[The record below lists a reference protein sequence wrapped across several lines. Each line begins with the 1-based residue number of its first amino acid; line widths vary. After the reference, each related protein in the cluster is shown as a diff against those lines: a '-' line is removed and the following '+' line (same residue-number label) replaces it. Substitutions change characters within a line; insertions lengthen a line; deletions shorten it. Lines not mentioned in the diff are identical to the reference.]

1 MRFDVNEHSPE
12 WIKEQLWDLNRTQI
26 YLSKVFRRTPQQ
38 INAAI
43 KGKQYPTL
51 KEKIIKHILLLKA
64 KGDKNG

>member
-1 MRFDVNEHSPE
+1 MRFDVNEHSPQ
-12 WIKEQLWDLNRTQI
+12 WIKSQLWELKRTQI

-43 KGKQYPTL
+43 QFSQNPTL

-64 KGDKNG
+64 KGDRNG

>member
-43 KGKQYPTL
+43 QSSQNPTL
-51 KEKIIKHILLLKA
+51 KEKIVKHILLLKS
-64 KGDKNG
+64 KEK

>member
-1 MRFDVNEHSPE
+1 MRFDVNEHSPQ
-12 WIKEQLWDLNRTQI
+12 WIKSQLWELKRTQI

-51 KEKIIKHILLLKA
+51 KEKIIKHILLLKL
-64 KGDKNG
+64 KGA